1 MLEGGLGWDFV
12 SPIYTSTEI
21 ESLADD
27 EIIANEVDIRMPRK
41 VLGQGEFAVEL
52 APVEYDRYVEL
63 AGKEIKVRGMGL
75 KEYLEKRTI
84 PSRMYQKG
92 TTGPDGLRALILRKE
107 VNMFRDLAK
116 EQLMEEF
123 PSLQKAL
130 DIEKGDKIEAL
141 TGKRPRAKRFQ
152 RNE

>member
-27 EIIANEVDIRMPRK
+27 EIIANEVDIRQPRK
-41 VLGQGEFAVEL
+41 VMGQGEFSVDLSAE
-52 APVEYDRYVEL
+52 EYDRYIEL

-75 KEYLEKRTI
+75 KEYLEKKTI
-84 PSRMYQKG
+84 PSRSYQDG
-92 TTGPDGLRALILRKE
+92 TTGPDGLRAVLIRSD